1 MLTFAVVRRQ
11 ALSKWPIL
19 GVVALSIVIA
29 VAIPTDTSA
38 SHDFSDVSTGFI
50 FHEEISAIAGA
61 GITTG
66 CAVGK
71 YCGGDPVSRL
81 AMAAFMHRG
90 FGRAA
95 MDNTLAHDT
104 IVDLDVVVPIGDVT
118 IEVPGAGAS
127 ATQFVEVR
135 GQVAVTDTSLG
146 CPCFVLAT
154 PFDTTTFEL
163 AAISFYDLVG
173 FIDTIEASWV
183 FTANPGAHT
192 YEMRL
197 ITESVLDLSLS
208 DLVLT
213 ATTYPFGAAGGT
225 TLSATS
231 EVRSASI
238 ALASAGEAEHRI
250 TQELEE
256 LSSKRR

>member
-1 MLTFAVVRRQ
+1 MLTLAVVGRL
-11 ALSKWPIL
+11 ALSKLPIL
-19 GVVALSIVIA
+19 GVVALSVLIA

-38 SHDFSDVSTGFI
+38 SDRFSDVPTNHI
-50 FHEEISAIAGA
+50 FHKEIGAIADA

-66 CAVGK
+66 CAVGR
-71 YCGGDPVSRL
+71 YCPTSRISRL

-104 IVDLDVVVPIGDVT
+104 IVDLDEVVPIGDVT
-118 IEVPGAGAS
+118 IEVPGVGAS

-135 GQVAVTDTSLG
+135 GRVAVTDTSLV

-154 PFDTTTFEL
+154 LVDTTTAEL
-163 AAISFYDLVG
+163 AATSFYDLVG

-192 YEMRL
+192 YEMWL
-197 ITESVLDLSLS
+197 ITTSVLDLSLS

-238 ALASAGEAEHRI
+238 ALAGEGAHRI
-250 TQELEE
+250 KQELEE
-256 LSSKRR
+256 LSSKSR